1 VLSSYRGGEGAFA
14 PVYRLRVTLEGIEP
28 PIWRLLE
35 LPGTLTL
42 LDLHRVLQSAMG
54 WEDRHLFRFEADGA
68 RYGPA
73 HDDALPGVESAE
85 DVRLTALARRKGAR
99 IRYSYDFGDSWK
111 HEIVVERIT
120 RAGAEA
126 LRPRILGGARAC
138 PPEDCG
144 GVPAYHEILD
154 ALADPR
160 HEEHHAWGG
169 WVGWDFD
176 PDHWDQLGAQRDL
189 DQLMRDG
196 PASRSPS
203 PSLEDLLH
211 GLFQTMAEG
220 LDTDPELPDALL
232 GPAMALL
239 TRHAERSP
247 EALLQSRKPRIWAA
261 AALHAAS
268 LSLFGRGNLTVGQL
282 AHVWGLAPASVAA
295 RSLELREDGGV

>member
-1 VLSSYRGGEGAFA
+1 
-14 PVYRLRVTLEGIEP
+14 VYRLRVTLEGIQP

-54 WEDRHLFRFEADGA
+54 WEDRHLFLFEADGV
-68 RYGPA
+68 RYGPP
-73 HDDALPGVESAE
+73 HDDALSGVENAE
-85 DVRLTALARRKGAR
+85 AVRLSALGRRKGAR
-99 IRYSYDFGDSWK
+99 VRYSYDFGDSWK

-144 GVPAYHEILD
+144 GVHGYGELLD
-154 ALADPR
+154 ALSAPG
-160 HEEHHAWGG
+160 HEEHHALGA

-176 PDHWDQLGAQRDL
+176 PEHWDQLGAQRDL
-189 DQLMRDG
+189 DRLMKAG
-196 PASRSPS
+196 PHSRAPS
-203 PSLEDLLH
+203 VEGVLH
-211 GLFQTMAEG
+211 GLWQSMAEVVEKDSG
-220 LDTDPELPDALL
+220 LPDGLL

-247 EALLQSRKPRIWAA
+247 QALLQSRKPRIWAA

-268 LSLFGRGNLTVGQL
+268 LSLFGRGRGNPTVDQL
-282 AHVWGLAPASVAA
+282 AGVWGLAPASVAA
-295 RSLELREDGGV
+295 RSLELREDGGG